1 MAFLGNWSASEI
13 TGDHEGIIEFRDVNG
28 AGWDV
33 SFQHSVER
41 RQTRVDGDLNYDNV
55 LDVDDVNVVS
65 RNIALGSTNAR
76 LDLNDDDKVDHSDFH
91 YLVTGLMNTWI
102 GDSNLDGEFNSGDF
116 VDVFTAGKYETGDF
130 ANWSEGDWNADG
142 RFDSTDFVA
151 AFSDGGYEQGP
162 RMAVASVPEPSGLL
176 APLLGMLLIVRRLRG
191 S

>member
-41 RQTRVDGDLNYDNV
+41 RRTRVEGDLNYDNV
-55 LDVDDVNVVS
+55 LDVNDVNVVS